1 MATKQDIEKSELK
14 EENVKLRDENK
25 EYEKELIALRKKKP
39 RDEDALKFNEKKI
52 FANDRQIEI
61 NKLQIL
67 AITKNQGKITA
78 PPICYIFRQIIY

>member
-1 MATKQDIEKSELK
+1 MTTKQDIEKSELK

-25 EYEKELIALRKKKP
+25 EYMKELIALRKKKP
-39 RDEDALKFNEKKI
+39 RDEDTIKFNEKRI

-67 AITKNQGKITA
+67 AITKQQGKS
-78 PPICYIFRQIIY
+78 FVIYFAK